1 VEKSS
6 HAPSGD
12 WRDRRDVTRSAA
24 ELSPH
29 DSAWRR
35 REIVHGR
42 PDPALGGR
50 VLRYTGYAEETVAP
64 LRRRHLPS
72 AEITLIVSFDAPLE
86 VVRMPLS
93 GACGASFSAFV
104 AGLHTR
110 PAVTEHPGRQSGIG
124 VGLTSFGAL
133 ALFRMPVEQLTGMV
147 VDLGQ
152 LLGRAGRELEARLAQ
167 APGWQ
172 ARFALLD
179 RLLAREMSDGPMPA
193 PGVAWALRRLRSTG
207 GRASVAALAREVGW
221 SHRQLLAKFREQVGL
236 APKSMAR
243 VLRLQRSLALLRRP
257 GAPLV
262 DVALAAG
269 FYDQAHMNREFRAL
283 AGCTPR
289 QLLAAGLPAE
299 VGIDG

>member
-1 VEKSS
+1 M
-6 HAPSGD
+6 
-12 WRDRRDVTRSAA
+12 RSAA

-29 DSAWRR
+29 DSASPR
-35 REIVHGR
+35 REVVHGR
-42 PDPALGGR
+42 PDPALRGR
-50 VLRYTGYAEETVAP
+50 VLRYTGYSEDTVAP

-86 VVRMPLS
+86 VVRMPVS

-110 PAVTEHPGRQSGIG
+110 PAITEHPGGRQSGIG
-124 VGLTSFGAL
+124 IGLTSFGAL
-133 ALFRMPVEQLTGMV
+133 ALFRMPVERLAGAV

-152 LLGRAGRELEARLAQ
+152 LWGSAGRELEARLAQ
-167 APGWQ
+167 ARGWQ
-172 ARFALLD
+172 ERFALLD
-179 RLLAREMSDGPMPA
+179 RVLAREMRDGPVPA
-193 PGVAWALRRLRSTG
+193 PGVAWALRRLSATD
-207 GRASVAALAREVGW
+207 GRASVAALAGEVGW

-243 VLRLQRSLALLRRP
+243 VLRLQRSLALLRRA
-257 GAPLV
+257 GVPLV

-289 QLLAAGLPAE
+289 QLVAAGLPVEA
-299 VGIDG
+299 GIAG